1 MPGLE
6 KSKGKHM
13 NRLLTPTPL
22 PPTRRGVLDLM
33 LCGVPAAVS
42 FSCVAM
48 TAEAAAGYVAEVRGE
63 VTAELEASRRV
74 LVPRDTI
81 FLGDDVVSG
90 SESRAAL
97 RLGRDTSLRLGAN
110 AQVRIDRFIV
120 DVGGVLTLGGG
131 ALLLEKAPGSPGVL
145 QIRGSFGLIT
155 VRGTGVFVGP
165 SNGVIGIFVVHG
177 QIQILAGGQSVELNT
192 GEGTDVAAPG
202 APPTP
207 PTRWGAA
214 RIGAAY
220 ASVT

>member
-1 MPGLE
+1 
-6 KSKGKHM
+6 M
-13 NRLLTPTPL
+13 NRLLAPMPR
-22 PPTRRGVLDLM
+22 PPTRRGM
-33 LCGVPAAVS
+33 LGLTLFGVPAAPP
-42 FSCVAM
+42 FCRMAI
-48 TAEAAAGYVAEVRGE
+48 TAESVAGYVAEVRGE
-63 VTAELEASRRV
+63 VTAELEALRRV
-74 LVPRDTI
+74 LVPRDSI

-97 RLGRDTSLRLGAN
+97 QLGRDTSLRLGAN

>member
-1 MPGLE
+1 
-6 KSKGKHM
+6 M
-13 NRLLTPTPL
+13 NRLLTPTPR
-22 PPTRRGVLDLM
+22 PPTRRGM
-33 LCGVPAAVS
+33 LGLILFGAPAAVP
-42 FSCVAM
+42 FSRMAI
-48 TAEAAAGYVAEVRGE
+48 TAESVAGYVAEVRGE
-63 VTAELEASRRV
+63 VTAELEALRRV
-74 LVPRDTI
+74 LVPRDSI

-97 RLGRDTSLRLGAN
+97 QLGRDTSLCLGAN

-120 DVGGVLTLGGG
+120 DAGGVLTLRGG
-131 ALLLEKAPGSPGVL
+131 ALLLDKAPGSPGVL

-207 PTRWGAA
+207 PTRWGVA
-214 RIGAAY
+214 RIRAAY

>member
-1 MPGLE
+1 MNHAPMPT
-6 KSKGKHM
+6 SH
-13 NRLLTPTPL
+13 
-22 PPTRRGVLDLM
+22 PPTRRDTLRL
-33 LCGVPAAVS
+33 LLFGVPAAAL
-42 FSCVAM
+42 FSRVAI
-48 TAEAAAGYVAEVRGE
+48 TAESAAGYVAEVRGE

-90 SESRAAL
+90 SQSRAAL
-97 RLGRDTSLRLGAN
+97 QLGRDTSLRLGAK

-120 DVGGVLTLGGG
+120 DAGGVLTLEGG
-131 ALLLEKAPGSPGVL
+131 ALLLDKAPGSAGVL

-165 SNGVIGIFVVHG
+165 SNDVIGIFVVHG
-177 QIQILAGGQSVELNT
+177 QIQVLAAGRSIVLNA
-192 GEGTDVAAPG
+192 GEGTDIAAPG
-202 APPTP
+202 AAPTP

-214 RIGAAY
+214 RISAAY